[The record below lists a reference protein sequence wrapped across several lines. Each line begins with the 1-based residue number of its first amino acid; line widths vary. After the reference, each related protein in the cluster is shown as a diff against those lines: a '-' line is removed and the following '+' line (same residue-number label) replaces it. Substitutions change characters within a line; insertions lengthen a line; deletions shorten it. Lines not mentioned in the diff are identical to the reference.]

1 MKEIK
6 THREDKQMRQRD
18 GADMSKSDRERE
30 SKRSI
35 YPQLIKSIEKWSREW
50 HLRCDDDAVKHEP
63 AQFLPFF
70 RQ

>member
-1 MKEIK
+1 MGGRMKEKRERMKEIK

-35 YPQLIKSIEKWSREW
+35 YP
-50 HLRCDDDAVKHEP
+50 
-63 AQFLPFF
+63 
-70 RQ
+70 